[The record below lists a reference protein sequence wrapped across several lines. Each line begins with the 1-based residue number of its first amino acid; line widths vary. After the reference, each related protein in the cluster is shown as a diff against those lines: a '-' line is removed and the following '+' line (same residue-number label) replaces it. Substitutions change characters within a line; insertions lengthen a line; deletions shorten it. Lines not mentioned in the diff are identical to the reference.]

1 MSTHFEVFQLSDVY
15 SHVKAVIAG
24 LQQPFKIR
32 EGQNGIP
39 QCEVSDEGC
48 GVAAE
53 EEHSGQVR
61 RHEHGSKRSRVGS
74 VTVSCKETRFL

>member
-1 MSTHFEVFQLSDVY
+1 
-15 SHVKAVIAG
+15 
-24 LQQPFKIR
+24 
-32 EGQNGIP
+32 
-39 QCEVSDEGC
+39 VSDEGC